1 MIVSFHSTKLILW
14 LHMASEDLK
23 YGSHLMLIS
32 FMIFSLFSFTFIT
45 WEKVD
50 RIFFKN
56 VLFVLKE
63 KKGEIHT
70 DLEMR

>member
-1 MIVSFHSTKLILW
+1 
-14 LHMASEDLK
+14 MASEDLK